1 MSYNQNNVGYAQQQ
15 NGYQQPT
22 PQQGYQQGGY
32 SASQQGNQQ
41 PVPQQ
46 GGYPPAQQNGYAPAP
61 QQSNYQQPAPQQG
74 YAPAPQQGG
83 YQQPAQQRGGYASVP
98 QQGYQ
103 QSAAQQG
110 GYAPAQQQGGYQ
122 QSSVPQGQEQ
132 KFYTFCEFVP
142 AVNEAKNTT
151 YIHAT
156 VEAAVTNC
164 SGLKSLPDGTPCV
177 NFSIPIQNR
186 LKTLER
192 AFGNGMLTENN
203 NGTVWANGAM
213 YGDTATRFMKML
225 NNPKHSNPV
234 LLVTGNA
241 NVKDYTKKD
250 GTPGT
255 SLNINVNNFMVL
267 RDRKGSCMDS
277 KVGATAQSSGYQS
290 SFGGYN
296 GGSAP
301 ASSQQY
307 PLQMQ
312 QGNPSGFYDLSDVND
327 GDLPF

>member
-110 GYAPAQQQGGYQ
+110 GYAPAQQGGYQ

-307 PLQMQ
+307 PSQMQ